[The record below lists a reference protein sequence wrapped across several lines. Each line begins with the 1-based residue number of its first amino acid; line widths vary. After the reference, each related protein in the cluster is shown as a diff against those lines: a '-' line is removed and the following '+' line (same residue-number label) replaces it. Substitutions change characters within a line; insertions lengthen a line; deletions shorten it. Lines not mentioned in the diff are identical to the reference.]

1 MVLKKLK
8 KNIKNDKI
16 IDSLNESH
24 KMIKCN
30 MNWLENAI
38 KSTLMQVWKFPW
50 IFVFI

>member
-24 KMIKCN
+24 KMI
-30 MNWLENAI
+30 
-38 KSTLMQVWKFPW
+38 SVT
-50 IFVFI
+50 